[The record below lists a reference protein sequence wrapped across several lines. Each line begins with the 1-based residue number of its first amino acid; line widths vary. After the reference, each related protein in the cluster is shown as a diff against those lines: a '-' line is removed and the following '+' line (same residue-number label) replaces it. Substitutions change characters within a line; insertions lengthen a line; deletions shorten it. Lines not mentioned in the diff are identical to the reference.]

1 MTNGDLT
8 PDDNIVDEAADVE
21 RRLAN
26 IRELI
31 IIAEAKEA
39 ARDTVGS
46 KESQVTQE
54 DKVVVANDVGVVGNG
69 LNEVFV

>member
-54 DKVVVANDVGVVGNG
+54 DKVVVANDVGVVGNS